1 MHLPFDQSEIRN
13 VFFASQRLLSV
24 GNIEELRKEA
34 LLILQNLFQVEKGNF
49 FLANGDSHRAGLD
62 LGKVFSRG
70 VSNKS
75 LRLFRQYYHQLDP
88 FKKVLKNQ
96 SPQTQVVTFEQI
108 MPFDKL
114 IKTEYYND
122 FLQPQDIHDQLA
134 IYLTAGNQFLGA
146 AALFRPRNSP
156 LFSSADQAKARLM
169 APILTAALERA
180 ISIKKNREL
189 ERAINSIAPDL
200 PYEGVLLLNQ
210 SLAPIYYNDTAAD
223 IISVLHC
230 SEGLHRSFPDDLPD
244 DIGTAARAL
253 ATAME
258 SSPPQDIPRTEL
270 NFTPTNS
277 APKITAHLRVL
288 VDENRSPQILVCF
301 NPTNQSLKSDASL
314 RQLGISPRE
323 LDIVHLLAEGKK
335 NSEIASVLFISE
347 YTVENHLRSIYRK
360 MRVKNRT
367 ALVYKLIK
375 INS

>member
-1 MHLPFDQSEIRN
+1 MHLPLDQSEIRN
-13 VFFASQRLLSV
+13 VFFASQRLLRT
-24 GNIEELRKEA
+24 GNIEELRRDA
-34 LLILQNLFQVEKGNF
+34 LLTLQNLFQVEKGNF
-49 FLANGDSHRAGLD
+49 FLANGDRHRAGLD

-70 VSNKS
+70 ISNKS

-88 FKKVLKNQ
+88 FRKVLKNQ
-96 SPQTQVVTFEQI
+96 SPQSQVVTFQQI
-108 MPFDKL
+108 LPFGKL

-122 FLQPQDIHDQLA
+122 FLQPQNIHDQLA
-134 IYLTAGNQFLGA
+134 IYLTAGDQFLGV
-146 AALFRPRNSP
+146 AALFRPKNSP

-200 PYEGVLLLNQ
+200 PYEGIMLLDQ
-210 SLAPIYYNDTAAD
+210 SLTPVYYNDNAAG
-223 IISVLHC
+223 IIAALHR
-230 SEGLHRSFPDDLPD
+230 SEGRNRSFPDHLPD
-244 DIGTAARAL
+244 DLHTAAREL

-258 SSPPQDIPRTEL
+258 SSPPKDIPHLERTL
-270 NFTPTNS
+270 TPTNS
-277 APKITAHLRVL
+277 APKMTAHLRVL

-301 NPTNQSLKSDASL
+301 NPTNQSLKSDTSL
-314 RQLGISPRE
+314 KQLGISPRE
-323 LDIVHLLAEGKK
+323 RDIVHLLAEGKK
-335 NSEIASVLFISE
+335 NSEIAAALFISE

-375 INS
+375 IHS